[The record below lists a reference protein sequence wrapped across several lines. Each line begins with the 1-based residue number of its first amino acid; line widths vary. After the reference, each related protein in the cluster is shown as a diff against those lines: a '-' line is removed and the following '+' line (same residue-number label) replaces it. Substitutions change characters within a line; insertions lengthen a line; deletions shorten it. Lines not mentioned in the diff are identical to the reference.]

1 MKGGGKSILSILGL
15 LLYIFLK
22 YPVKYGILYAIF
34 KIMIKLFKQLYLYV
48 CKAIQKFAS
57 FFKIITNPQDL
68 DLIVLKV
75 FNVFRLLTAFI
86 DLFVGLIFLCVAFVF
101 FILFGLVTV
110 PFNVIFAL

>member
-1 MKGGGKSILSILGL
+1 MKGGGKGILSILGL

-22 YPVKYGILYAIF
+22 YPVKYGVLYGIF
-34 KIMIKLFKQLYLYV
+34 MVMVKLFKQMYLYI

-57 FFKIITNPQDL
+57 FFKIITNPQDI

-86 DLFVGLIFLCVAFVF
+86 DLFIGLIFLCIAFVF
-101 FILFGLVTV
+101 FILLGLVSV
-110 PFNVIFAL
+110 PFNIIFAL